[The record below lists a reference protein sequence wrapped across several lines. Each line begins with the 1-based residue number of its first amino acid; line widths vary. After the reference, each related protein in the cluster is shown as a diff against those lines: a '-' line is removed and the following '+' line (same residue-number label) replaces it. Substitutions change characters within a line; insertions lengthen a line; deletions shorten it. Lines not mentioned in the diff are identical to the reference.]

1 MPTPFFFAVETPV
14 TDFPTI
20 PLWCWSVAGAGFY
33 SAGYWLKASRQG
45 RNQKALTLRVLVTFG
60 ASAMVGVPVA
70 WFATEWTLANFPLAK
85 TNHGT
90 LPLVALV
97 VGTVGHKIVVL
108 AGEKLLGWAKA
119 EGVQSLSGAHRP
131 KESDQ

>member
-1 MPTPFFFAVETPV
+1 MPIPFFFAMEDPV
-14 TDFPTI
+14 TEFPKI
-20 PLWCWSVAGAGFY
+20 PLWLWSVAGAGFY
-33 SAGYWLKASRQG
+33 STGYWLRASRQG
-45 RNQKALTLRVLVTFG
+45 RNQKSLTLRVLVTFG

-97 VGTVGHKIVVL
+97 VGTVGHKIVNL

-119 EGVQSLSGAHRP
+119 EGAQALSGAQPP